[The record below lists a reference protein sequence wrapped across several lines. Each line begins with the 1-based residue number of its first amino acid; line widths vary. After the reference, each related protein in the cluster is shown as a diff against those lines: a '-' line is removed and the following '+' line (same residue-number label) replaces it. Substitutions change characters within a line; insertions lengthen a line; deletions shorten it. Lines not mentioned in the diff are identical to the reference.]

1 MSTHAE
7 IFNKLKELGKSSA
20 NCLVAT
26 FVSYQKDTHTITVE
40 LPNGLKIPGVR
51 LKAAANK
58 NTAYYIIMIPR
69 AKSTVLITQV
79 GASAEAGEYYLLS
92 TDEWET
98 LELVRDQSKIV
109 IDKTG
114 ILLSQDKSE
123 FKIRTDG
130 KLYFN
135 NDGQNLYT
143 LINNMIQMIKGINIQ
158 ITGTAGSYPLTVTSA
173 IVNQTSKQSFD
184 NLWENFK
191 GILAVN
197 KV

>member
-7 IFNKLKELGKSSA
+7 IFNKLKELSKSSA
-20 NCLVAT
+20 SCLVAT

-58 NTAYYIIMIPR
+58 NTGYYMIMIPR

-98 LELVRDQSKIV
+98 LELVRDQSKVV

-123 FKIRTDG
+123 FKIKTDG

-135 NDGQNLYT
+135 NDGHNLYS

-158 ITGTAGSYPLTVTSA
+158 ITGTAGSYPLVVTA
-173 IVNQTSKQSFD
+173 AVVNQTSKQSFD
-184 NLWENFK
+184 NLWENFQE
-191 GILAVN
+191 ILAVN